1 MMKYEETKKITALG
15 VVIFSF
21 AAILLCMI
29 IIVAID
35 CIAALLVLKT
45 SMPEGFLKIASVI
58 AGGCGVITATAFLTA
73 KGRVKGIISA
83 GIMAASLVLIK
94 VLGSS
99 LLNFGN
105 YLTFSG
111 VIGIAFT
118 IVFAFVGGVV
128 GSALKGR

>member
-1 MMKYEETKKITALG
+1 MKHEETQKITALG

-21 AAILLCMI
+21 VAILLCVI
-29 IIVAID
+29 IIAVID

-94 VLGSS
+94 ALGSS

-105 YLTFSG
+105 YLTISG